1 MRFPHLSRAC
11 LDKMIIVCA
20 KSEGGRQTSFLPSS
34 SAIQARSTFTRLVEL
49 VPPHFLSSCGL
60 LSFGFTSVQ
69 RN

>member
-1 MRFPHLSRAC
+1 
-11 LDKMIIVCA
+11 
-20 KSEGGRQTSFLPSS
+20 
-34 SAIQARSTFTRLVEL
+34 LVEL